1 MGYRY
6 RDEIVATVLD
16 SATKEEEGI
25 RMTKVMYTSY
35 LSYTQVIY
43 YLRYLSDNGLLEYD
57 ELNKSY
63 KTTDK
68 GFHFLELHNKMNLL
82 LNIQRID
89 N

>member
-6 RDEIVATVLD
+6 RDEIVATILD
-16 SATKEEEGI
+16 SATKEGEGI